1 MDQGVAV
8 RPGQD
13 CYFYYYSTCAR
24 GGSCQFRHEPAAL
37 TNETVCTYWLV
48 GTCTKP
54 HCIFRHLEVGNKKR
68 NVTPCYWE
76 TQPQG
81 CSKPHCPFLHQ
92 VPKDPISQ
100 PLPQTQP
107 SPTPPPKL
115 DSGSIIVN
123 PAKLERLQKLLPVK
137 VAEDESG
144 SGVKRM
150 VVPPGAGQ
158 IARRAVTGGIKNRL
172 GNNSDS
178 IKSRLGEGVRERLG
192 DSRGRV
198 EVVEEEY
205 NSEEERLRKSAIKS
219 LDLRG
224 RIETKGPA
232 RRVVETEDSEG
243 ETREE
248 RSLRKKLKRREK
260 LLLRERKIEK
270 LVREGKM
277 DKVMLKEA
285 RSAKKSKKREKE
297 KLKSRVAS
305 VIDNVKITRTIQM
318 PGSSPRAR
326 EYQSYLPSAS
336 DYSDLD
342 SAGGSPDRL
351 ISVISRTDKAG
362 TLRSDTLAG
371 NTSAKHRL
379 GERREHH
386 VNLLRDDRERER
398 EVSDDEN
405 YHESKRKIAGSRR
418 EKSGKQTY
426 AARVLGDLKL
436 VKENRDLK
444 GVKSE
449 VTGDMKRRLGEKVKQ
464 ITEYNEDDLKR
475 LKIKRKGRSD
485 SPVKSKSRKI
495 EKSKSSKSN
504 KKSSKRS
511 LEVDDESSDEGKYK
525 NLKNTKS
532 AKTSSDPNK
541 SESNIHNS
549 SKDYSPIKNRKIK
562 LKKKKGSE
570 DMSDVSSL
578 LALDTSQEGADR
590 GEPDG
595 DILKQLDD
603 FINE

>member
-1 MDQGVAV
+1 MDQGGPV

-24 GGSCQFRHEPAAL
+24 AGSCQFRHEPAAL
-37 TNETVCTYWLV
+37 TNETVCTYWLA

-54 HCIFRHLEVGNKKR
+54 HCIFRHLELGNKKR

-76 TQPQG
+76 SQPQG
-81 CSKPHCPFLHQ
+81 CSKPHCPFLHS
-92 VPKDPISQ
+92 VPKDPVSQ
-100 PLPQTQP
+100 PLP
-107 SPTPPPKL
+107 SPTPPPQL

-137 VAEDESG
+137 VAESVVDG
-144 SGVKRM
+144 GGVKRM

-172 GNNSDS
+172 GSNQDS
-178 IKSRLGEGVRERLG
+178 IKTRLGVIDR
-192 DSRGRV
+192 DRV

-224 RIETKGPA
+224 RIETRGPD
-232 RRVVETEDSEG
+232 RRVVETESEG
-243 ETREE
+243 ETKEE
-248 RSLRKKLKRREK
+248 RNLRKKLMKREK

-277 DKVMLKEA
+277 DRVLLKEA
-285 RSAKKSKKREKE
+285 KYLKKSKKREKE

-318 PGSSPRAR
+318 SGTSPR
-326 EYQSYLPSAS
+326 QSYLPSAS

-342 SAGGSPDRL
+342 SPGGSPDRL

-362 TLRSDTLAG
+362 TLRSDTLAST
-371 NTSAKHRL
+371 TSAKHRL
-379 GERREHH
+379 GERRREQEA
-386 VNLLRDDRERER
+386 NLLLDRER
-398 EVSDDEN
+398 EVSDDNEN
-405 YHESKRKIAGSRR
+405 HPDARRKISGARR
-418 EKSGKQTY
+418 ENAGKQTY

-436 VKENRDLK
+436 VKENRDLRDK
-444 GVKSE
+444 DLRVKSE
-449 VTGDMKRRLGEKVKQ
+449 VSEDMRKRLGGKVKYAITNDNSEDDEKKMRMKRKMKV
-464 ITEYNEDDLKR
+464 
-475 LKIKRKGRSD
+475 D
-485 SPVKSKSRKI
+485 SPVKSKSRRV
-495 EKSKSSKSN
+495 EKPKALKSS

-511 LEVDDESSDEGKYK
+511 VEVDDESSDEEKFK
-525 NLKNTKS
+525 NLKITK
-532 AKTSSDPNK
+532 AANTSSDLNK
-541 SESNIHNS
+541 SESSALNS
-549 SKDYSPIKNRKIK
+549 SKDYAPIKNRKIK
-562 LKKKKGSE
+562 LKKKKKGSD

-578 LALDTSQEGADR
+578 LALDTSQEAVKD
-590 GEPDG
+590 EHDG

>member
-1 MDQGVAV
+1 MG
-8 RPGQD
+8 
-13 CYFYYYSTCAR
+13 
-24 GGSCQFRHEPAAL
+24 
-37 TNETVCTYWLV
+37 
-48 GTCTKP
+48 
-54 HCIFRHLEVGNKKR
+54 
-68 NVTPCYWE
+68 
-76 TQPQG
+76 
-81 CSKPHCPFLHQ
+81 
-92 VPKDPISQ
+92 
-100 PLPQTQP
+100 
-107 SPTPPPKL
+107 
-115 DSGSIIVN
+115 
-123 PAKLERLQKLLPVK
+123 
-137 VAEDESG
+137 
-144 SGVKRM
+144 
-150 VVPPGAGQ
+150 
-158 IARRAVTGGIKNRL
+158 
-172 GNNSDS
+172 
-178 IKSRLGEGVRERLG
+178 
-192 DSRGRV
+192 
-198 EVVEEEY
+198 
-205 NSEEERLRKSAIKS
+205 
-219 LDLRG
+219 
-224 RIETKGPA
+224 
-232 RRVVETEDSEG
+232 
-243 ETREE
+243 
-248 RSLRKKLKRREK
+248 K

-386 VNLLRDDRERER
+386 VNLLRDDRERE
-398 EVSDDEN
+398 VSDDEN
-405 YHESKRKIAGSRR
+405 YHEAKRKIAGSRR

-464 ITEYNEDDLKR
+464 ITEYNEDDPKR

-511 LEVDDESSDEGKYK
+511 LEVDDESSDDEKYK

-532 AKTSSDPNK
+532 AKTSPDLHK
-541 SESNIHNS
+541 SGSKLNIHNS

-595 DILKQLDD
+595 DILKQLD
-603 FINE
+603 

>member
-24 GGSCQFRHEPAAL
+24 EASCQFRHEPAAL
-37 TNETVCTYWLV
+37 TNETVCTYWLA
-48 GTCTKP
+48 GTCNKP

-92 VPKDPISQ
+92 VPKDPVSQ
-100 PLPQTQP
+100 PLPQTQI

-137 VAEDESG
+137 VAEDEDG
-144 SGVKRM
+144 KGVKRM

-172 GNNSDS
+172 GGNSES
-178 IKSRLGEGVRERLG
+178 IKSRLGEGGRERLG

-260 LLLRERKIEK
+260 LLQRERKIEK
-270 LVREGKM
+270 LMRDGKM
-277 DKVMLKEA
+277 DKALLKEA
-285 RSAKKSKKREKE
+285 KSAKKSKKRDKE

-305 VIDNVKITRTIQM
+305 VIDNVKITRTIQ
-318 PGSSPRAR
+318 RAR

-342 SAGGSPDRL
+342 SDGGSPDRL

-386 VNLLRDDRERER
+386 MNLLREDRER

-405 YHESKRKIAGSRR
+405 YHEAKRKIASLRR
-418 EKSGKQTY
+418 EKANKQTY

-444 GVKSE
+444 GMKSE
-449 VTGDMKRRLGEKVKQ
+449 VTGDMKQRLGEKVKQ
-464 ITEYNEDDLKR
+464 INDYNEEDAKR
-475 LKIKRKGRSD
+475 ITTKRKGKPD
-485 SPVKSKSRKI
+485 SPVKSKSRKV
-495 EKSKSSKSN
+495 EKSKSSKSD

-511 LEVDDESSDEGKYK
+511 VEVDDESSDDKNYR
-525 NLKNTKS
+525 NLKITKS
-532 AKTSSDPNK
+532 ANMSSDLNK
-541 SESNIHNS
+541 SDSNMQNS
-549 SKDYSPIKNRKIK
+549 SKDYAPIKNRKIK

-578 LALDTSQEGADR
+578 LALDTSQERADR
-590 GEPDG
+590 DEPDG